1 MSCVKLTCQDSSFT
15 LTLFIPF
22 AELDKVQT
30 ISEARLFF
38 DHYFPSAVKLVGP
51 RLVDD
56 FMRNPRGNLV
66 TISVTPCTYSSHAVL
81 LGDACHSMVP

>member
-1 MSCVKLTCQDSSFT
+1 MSHANHQDGSFT

-22 AELDKVQT
+22 KELDKVRT
-30 ISEARLFF
+30 RDEATAFF
-38 DHYFPSAVKLVGP
+38 NKHFPSAVAVVGD

-56 FMRNPRGNLV
+56 FMANPRGNLV
-66 TISVTPCTYSSHAVL
+66 TISVDPSTYSSHAVL